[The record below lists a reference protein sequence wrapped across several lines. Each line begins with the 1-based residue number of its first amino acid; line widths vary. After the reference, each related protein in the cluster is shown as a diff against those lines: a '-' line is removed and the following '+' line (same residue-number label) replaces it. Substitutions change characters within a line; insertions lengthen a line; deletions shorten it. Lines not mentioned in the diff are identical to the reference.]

1 MAESLSLTESGLDNP
16 EDIIDAENQYS
27 DSESEATRKRKI
39 RSSTGSPSPH
49 GEKPLQ
55 PKFNSNPIQLKSDF
69 GVPPSVEKLALQG
82 QVSNSPFLNKVP
94 VTMDRN
100 NRELPPKSTKPY
112 RDYLDKNYIK
122 ETNQR
127 CAASSFTLEKLT
139 LDEKNDN
146 FEGFTETFSMT
157 LKRHLREESQIIL
170 LRNVVNDTFT
180 NEMTTAHAN
189 SETIEGKK
197 KGGHFHCNKE

>member
-1 MAESLSLTESGLDNP
+1 MAESLALSESGLDKP
-16 EDIIDAENQYS
+16 EDIPEVENQFS
-27 DSESEATRKRKI
+27 DPESEATRKRKI

-55 PKFNSNPIQLKSDF
+55 PKFNSNPIQLKGDF

-94 VTMDRN
+94 VTMAGN
-100 NRELPPKSTKPY
+100 NLELPPKSTKPY

-122 ETNQR
+122 ETDPR
-127 CAASSFTLEKLT
+127 CAAASFTLEKLT
-139 LDEKNDN
+139 IDDKNN
-146 FEGFTETFSMT
+146 IFEGFTETFSMT

-180 NEMTTAHAN
+180 TEMTTAHAN
-189 SETIEGKK
+189 SETFEGKK
-197 KGGHFHCNKE
+197 RRTCSLW